1 MFMWSGAI
9 RGALDSP
16 ALILILIFF
25 HHILQHT
32 SISCKHHTNNNPSIL
47 KSFNPNKQVRPALP
61 DYDAIRG
68 LDCQF
73 LRNAPKLI
81 GIADT
86 ERMTYF
92 DLEQRRLLREQ
103 NFDPAENTRMKKMQV
118 CLVYV

>member
-1 MFMWSGAI
+1 M
-9 RGALDSP
+9 
-16 ALILILIFF
+16 
-25 HHILQHT
+25 
-32 SISCKHHTNNNPSIL
+32 